1 VTTVWSDAL
10 LLGTLVPLIA
20 GMAGRFAAGKCAFA
34 SNAA

>member
-20 GMAGRFAAGKCAFA
+20 VIAGRFAAGTSAFA
-34 SNAA
+34 SSAA